1 MLRLSR
7 EVAMFLLPLLF
18 ACDPGAIK
26 LDDTAARASAC
37 ACSEATTLAFD
48 PTVVGGFD
56 DWSGEA
62 VVWAIDPAAG
72 RILVVAMAYDLG
84 VATIDRAPACEAPD
98 ALVDA
103 WVADTPRSAESDVAR
118 YPLLGLAVTTAGGVR
133 SLPHDLGAILLEGD
147 VTGTTADHIRVGTT
161 GGVTLQRNEG
171 GTDQLLGA
179 LTFSATADTMGGD
192 TSVDCAES
200 VRIAGLDLAFPAI
213 GSE

>member
-1 MLRLSR
+1 MLRISR
-7 EVAMFLLPLLF
+7 EAPMLLLLL
-18 ACDPGAIK
+18 ACDAGAIK

-37 ACSEATTLAFD
+37 DCGDPTTLPFA

-56 DWSGEA
+56 DWSGDA

-84 VATIDRAPACEAPD
+84 VATIDRAPTCEDPD
-98 ALVDA
+98 ALVGA

-133 SLPHDLGAILLEGD
+133 SLPHDLGALLLEGD
-147 VTGTTADHIRVGTT
+147 VTGTTPERIRVATT
-161 GGVTLQRNEG
+161 GGVTLQRNDG
-171 GTDQLLGA
+171 GVDQLLGA
-179 LTFSATADTMGGD
+179 LTFSATADAVGGD
-192 TSVDCAES
+192 ATVDCTDS